1 MGRAAD
7 VLREE
12 RRKVLGTSAA
22 VCLRCG
28 AARRWFEEFEA
39 ELPAQCPS
47 CGGEIL
53 RRCASCTAPL
63 ASAFSVECDVCGAQL
78 REPELNGMRIRRIG
92 G

>member
-7 VLREE
+7 FLREE

-22 VCLRCG
+22 VCLGCG

-39 ELPAQCPS
+39 EVPTTCPS

-53 RRCASCTAPL
+53 RRCRACAAPL
-63 ASAFSVECDVCGAQL
+63 VSAFSVECDECGAQL
-78 REPELNGMRIRRIG
+78 RDPELNGMRIRRPG